1 MNARIKELALRAGG
15 SHFPE
20 VGGQN
25 LERFAELLILEC
37 AKIADCPSSFK
48 QTNGYKILRHF
59 DIKET
64 V

>member
-1 MNARIKELALRAGG
+1 MNIQIQQLKQQAGLSDDTDQTG
-15 SHFPE
+15 L
-20 VGGQN
+20 N
-25 LERFAELLILEC
+25 IFADLLIKEC

-48 QTNGYKILRHF
+48 HKHGYKILRHF